1 MIVYCTTLAK
11 STNIYALTDFVNCE
25 IQKLGMWLR
34 ADKLAINASK
44 SKIIIF
50 HPKGKLTSC

>member
-1 MIVYCTTLAK
+1 MIVYCTALAK
-11 STNIYALTDFVNCE
+11 STNMYALTDFVNCE

-44 SKIIIF
+44 TKIIIF
-50 HPKGKLTSC
+50 HHIKVN